1 MSSLADST
9 NTAAALAEVED
20 AVQKLQA
27 QRAPAVTLTAAEALE
42 QWLNDYVRNTAYAGE
57 TRVWNSI
64 FNGVAQIRAALA
76 LANIQE

>member
-1 MSSLADST
+1 MSSVADST

-27 QRAPAVTLTAAEALE
+27 QQAPAVTLTAAQALE
-42 QWLNDYVRNTAYAGE
+42 QWLNTYIRNTAYAGE

-64 FNGVAQIRAALA
+64 FNGVAQIKAALA
-76 LANIQE
+76 LSDLT